1 MAILNQAKYLAFDH
15 VYAETV
21 VVSDLARIENG
32 VAAHR
37 FVLRTG
43 AYPAAG
49 GYAAGVSI
57 YDIYGVSALT
67 GYPQRT
73 LTGTVT
79 IAETT
84 GVVTGS
90 GTAFLTEIAVGTH
103 VQVGDVKY
111 VVTEV
116 TSNTAAVV
124 AVLGGGSVEAV
135 AGGATM
141 VRLEAI
147 GGYNV
152 EPPAGLSL
160 DYQDRMSPSTT
171 PLAPRV
177 FPYQKNLTVV
187 TNGIAIVEVAPSQT
201 FAVDGG
207 VWADA
212 NGRALSATTGAGVML
227 GRSLDALTT
236 GALDTGF
243 IRVKLGAGTN

>member
-1 MAILNQAKYLAFDH
+1 MAVLNQAKYLSFDH

-21 VVSDLARIENG
+21 VVSDITRIENG

-37 FVLRTG
+37 FVKRTG
-43 AYPAAG
+43 AYPDAG

-57 YDIYGVSALT
+57 FDIYGVSALT
-67 GYPQRT
+67 GYAQRN
-73 LTGTVT
+73 LTGTVA
-79 IAETT
+79 IAATT
-84 GVVTGS
+84 GVVTGTS
-90 GTAFLTEIAVGTH
+90 TAFLSEIAVGTH
-103 VQVGDVKY
+103 VQVGEVKY

-116 TSNTAAVV
+116 TTNTAAVV
-124 AVLGGGSVEAV
+124 EVLGGGPIDAV

-141 VRLEAI
+141 VRLEAV

-201 FAVDGG
+201 ITVDGAI
-207 VWADA
+207 WADA
-212 NGRALSATTGAGVML
+212 NGRALGTTAGAGVIL
-227 GRSLDALTT
+227 GRSLDSIVT
-236 GALDTGF
+236 GANDVAYV
-243 IRVKLGAGTN
+243 RVKLGAGAN